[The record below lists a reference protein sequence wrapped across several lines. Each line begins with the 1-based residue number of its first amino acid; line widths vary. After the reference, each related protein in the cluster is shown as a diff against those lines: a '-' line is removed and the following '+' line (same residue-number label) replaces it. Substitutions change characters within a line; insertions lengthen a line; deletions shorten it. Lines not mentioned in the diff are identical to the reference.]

1 MMNNLKTFF
10 GNFLLIYKIFDFNI
24 KDRKALDENF
34 NLMLQKF
41 AFRGKV

>member
-1 MMNNLKTFF
+1 MNNLQTFFF

-24 KDRKALDENF
+24 KDRKVLDENF